1 MSNPD
6 PYLEPN
12 IEKGHEIPTQDVND
26 PELVVSERSE
36 IIEGELV
43 DEVEGESVI
52 EEVSPFQQGLI
63 NAGLIA
69 KDVDLFE
76 VVATDGPS
84 YELNEMSIESVV
96 DLCEYLQKENIRW
109 VIDHAG
115 QMFVHRNDERRA
127 DEAFDAVFGPEDL

>member
-12 IEKGHEIPTQDVND
+12 SERGHEIPTQDVND

>member
-12 IEKGHEIPTQDVND
+12 SEKGHEIPTQDVND

-52 EEVSPFQQGLI
+52 EEVSPFQPGLI

>member
-12 IEKGHEIPTQDVND
+12 SEKDHEMPTKDANE
-26 PELVVSERSE
+26 PELPVSQDSE
-36 IIEGELV
+36 VIDGELV
-43 DEVEGESVI
+43 EEVEGESEI
-52 EEVSPFQQGLI
+52 EEVSPFQQDLI

-76 VVATDGPS
+76 IVTTDGPS
-84 YELNEMSIESVV
+84 YELNAMSIESVV

-109 VIDHAG
+109 VIVHAG

-127 DEAFDAVFGPEDL
+127 DEAFDAVFGPEDF

>member
-12 IEKGHEIPTQDVND
+12 SEKDHEMPTKDANE
-26 PELVVSERSE
+26 PELPVSQDSE
-36 IIEGELV
+36 VIDGELV
-43 DEVEGESVI
+43 EEVEGESEI
-52 EEVSPFQQGLI
+52 EEVSPFQQDLI
-63 NAGLIA
+63 NARLIA

-76 VVATDGPS
+76 IVATDGPS

-127 DEAFDAVFGPEDL
+127 DEAFDAVFGPDDF

>member
-12 IEKGHEIPTQDVND
+12 SEKDHEMPTKDANE
-26 PELVVSERSE
+26 PELPVSQDSE
-36 IIEGELV
+36 VIDGELV
-43 DEVEGESVI
+43 EEVEGESEI
-52 EEVSPFQQGLI
+52 EEVSPFQQDLI

-76 VVATDGPS
+76 IVATDGPS

-115 QMFVHRNDERRA
+115 QMFVHGNDERRA
-127 DEAFDAVFGPEDL
+127 DEAFDAVFGPEDF